1 MGIGNIGVPQLIIL
15 LVVVMLVFGTK
26 KIRSL
31 GGDLGSAMRDFRK
44 GMNEVETAGHEA
56 AESTEAEPAARKEG
70 EPA

>member
-31 GGDLGSAMRDFRK
+31 GGDLGGAMRDFRK
-44 GMNEVETAGHEA
+44 GMNETESAVEEAVEEA
-56 AESTEAEPAARKEG
+56 AVEPAAKS
-70 EPA
+70 

>member
-31 GGDLGSAMRDFRK
+31 GGDLGSAIRDFRT
-44 GMNEVETAGHEA
+44 GMNEVETAGQEA
-56 AESTEAEPAARKEG
+56 SESVETEPAAKH
-70 EPA
+70 

>member
-31 GGDLGSAMRDFRK
+31 GGDLGGAIRDFRK
-44 GMNEVETAGHEA
+44 GMNETEA
-56 AESTEAEPAARKEG
+56 AVEETVEAATDESAAKS
-70 EPA
+70 

>member
-31 GGDLGSAMRDFRK
+31 GGDLGGAMRDFRK
-44 GMNEVETAGHEA
+44 GMNETESAVEEA
-56 AESTEAEPAARKEG
+56 VEEVRSEPAAKS
-70 EPA
+70 

>member
-31 GGDLGSAMRDFRK
+31 GGDLGGAIRDFRK
-44 GMNEVETAGHEA
+44 GMNETEA
-56 AESTEAEPAARKEG
+56 AAEEAVESVTEEPAPKS
-70 EPA
+70 